1 MLSLLSSVRLVR
13 IWLAKYRKPFTICL
27 KRQLLADIMS
37 KLFCNQS
44 SKFFPIFT
52 ELEDLRSTCIA
63 NCVFNIFL
71 SYTAFM
77 LNIVTIYAIYKTSTM
92 PKTLKTLLLSLACS
106 DVAVGLF
113 SQPLYTFFLINWLRL
128 HNPGCNTK
136 QVRTI
141 SNTLFSGASFLG
153 VVAVSVDRFL
163 AVHFHLRYQEVVTHR
178 RVVIVVIGIWVKSTF
193 VSLIILW
200 GLLSTRDLI
209 NTIIEAFSLI
219 ITFVVYI
226 RIYITVR
233 RHKNHIHSM
242 QIRDEA
248 QSEELKN
255 LIVLIKS
262 TVGIFYVYLV
272 FLICYLPHLICMAVI
287 RIYGSSIVLK
297 KLLLYSL
304 TLMYL
309 NSSLNPIIYCWKMR
323 HIRHAIM
330 DILRKM
336 SWINNLPFRINYN
349 RSSSVVHIDN

>member
-1 MLSLLSSVRLVR
+1 MN
-13 IWLAKYRKPFTICL
+13 
-27 KRQLLADIMS
+27 
-37 KLFCNQS
+37 KLYCNQS
-44 SKFFPIFT
+44 SQFFPIFT

-71 SYTAFM
+71 TYTAFM

-128 HNPGCNTK
+128 HNPGCNTQ

-141 SNTLFSGASFLG
+141 SSTLFSGASFLG

-163 AVHFHLRYQEVVTHR
+163 AVHLHLRYQELVTHR
-178 RVVIVVIGIWVKSTF
+178 RVVIVVIGIWVYSVF
-193 VSLIILW
+193 VSLVILW

-209 NTIIEAFSLI
+209 RSISAAFSFI
-219 ITFVVYI
+219 ITLVVYI
-226 RIYITVR
+226 RIYQTVR
-233 RHKNHIHSM
+233 RHKNHIQSM

-248 QSEELKN
+248 QSEEIKN
-255 LIVLIKS
+255 LTVLIKS
-262 TVGIFYVYLV
+262 TVGIFYVYIV
-272 FLICYLPHLICMAVI
+272 FLICYLPFIICVAVI
-287 RIYGSSIVLK
+287 QIYGSNIALK

-309 NSSLNPIIYCWKMR
+309 NSSLNPVIYCWKMR
-323 HIRHAIM
+323 HIRHAII

-336 SWINNLPFRINYN
+336 PWISNWPFRVNYN

>member
-1 MLSLLSSVRLVR
+1 
-13 IWLAKYRKPFTICL
+13 
-27 KRQLLADIMS
+27 MS
-37 KLFCNQS
+37 KLYCSQS
-44 SKFFPIFT
+44 SQFLPTFT

-77 LNIVTIYAIYKTSTM
+77 FNIVTIYVIHKTSTM
-92 PKTLKTLLLSLACS
+92 PNTLKTLLLSLACS

-113 SQPLYTFFLINWLRL
+113 SQPLYTVFLINWLRL
-128 HNPGCNTK
+128 DNPSCNTQ

-141 SNTLFSGASFLG
+141 SSNLFSAASFLG

-163 AVHFHLRYQEVVTHR
+163 AVHLHLRYQEVVTHR
-178 RVVIVVIGIWVKSTF
+178 RVVIVVIGIWVHSAF
-193 VSLIILW
+193 VSLMILW

-209 NTIIEAFSLI
+209 NSVIGAFSFI

-226 RIYITVR
+226 RLYLTVR
-233 RHKNHIHSM
+233 RHKNQIHSM
-242 QIRDEA
+242 QIRDET
-248 QSEELKN
+248 QSEELKSF
-255 LIVLIKS
+255 IVLIKS

-272 FLICYLPHLICMAVI
+272 FLICYLPFFICMAVI
-287 RIYGSSIVLK
+287 RIYGSSTALK
-297 KLLLYSL
+297 QFFFYSL

-309 NSSLNPIIYCWKMR
+309 NSSLNPVIYCWKMR
-323 HIRHAIM
+323 HVRHAII

-336 SWINNLPFRINYN
+336 SWISNRPFQINYN

>member
-1 MLSLLSSVRLVR
+1 
-13 IWLAKYRKPFTICL
+13 
-27 KRQLLADIMS
+27 MS

-128 HNPGCNTK
+128 HNPSCNTK

-141 SNTLFSGASFLG
+141 SNILFSGASFLG

-287 RIYGSSIVLK
+287 RTYGSSIVLK

>member
-1 MLSLLSSVRLVR
+1 
-13 IWLAKYRKPFTICL
+13 
-27 KRQLLADIMS
+27 MS
-37 KLFCNQS
+37 KFYCNQS
-44 SKFFPIFT
+44 SQFLPIFT

-71 SYTAFM
+71 TYTAIM

-128 HNPGCNTK
+128 HNPGCNTQ

-141 SNTLFSGASFLG
+141 SSSLFSTASFLS
-153 VVAVSVDRFL
+153 VVTVSVDRFL
-163 AVHFHLRYQEVVTHR
+163 AVHFHLRYQELVTQR
-178 RVVIVVIGIWVKSTF
+178 RVVIVVIGIWVHSAF
-193 VSLIILW
+193 VSLMVLW

-209 NTIIEAFSLI
+209 NSVIGAFSLI

-226 RIYITVR
+226 RIYLTVR
-233 RHKNHIHSM
+233 RHKNQIHSM
-242 QIRDEA
+242 QIRDET
-248 QSEELKN
+248 QSEELKSF
-255 LIVLIKS
+255 IVLIKS

-272 FLICYLPHLICMAVI
+272 FLVCYLPFLICMAVI
-287 RIYGSSIVLK
+287 PIYGSNIALK
-297 KLLLYSL
+297 KLFLFSL

-309 NSSLNPIIYCWKMR
+309 NSSLNPVIYCWKMR
-323 HIRHAIM
+323 HIRHAII

-336 SWINNLPFRINYN
+336 LWISNWPFRVNYN

>member
-1 MLSLLSSVRLVR
+1 
-13 IWLAKYRKPFTICL
+13 
-27 KRQLLADIMS
+27 MS

-44 SKFFPIFT
+44 SQFFLVFT

-71 SYTAFM
+71 TYTAFM

-128 HNPGCNTK
+128 HNPGCNTQ

-141 SNTLFSGASFLG
+141 SSSLFSTASFLS

-163 AVHFHLRYQEVVTHR
+163 AVHFHLRYQELVTHK
-178 RVVIVVIGIWVKSTF
+178 RVVIVVIGIWVHSAF
-193 VSLIILW
+193 VSLMVFW

-209 NTIIEAFSLI
+209 NSIIGAFGFI
-219 ITFVVYI
+219 ITFVLYI
-226 RIYITVR
+226 RIYLTVR
-233 RHKNHIHSM
+233 RHKNQIHSM
-242 QIRDEA
+242 QIRDET

-255 LIVLIKS
+255 FVVLIKS

-272 FLICYLPHLICMAVI
+272 FLVCYLPYLICMAVI
-287 RIYGSSIVLK
+287 PIYGSSIVLK
-297 KLLLYSL
+297 KLFLFSL

-309 NSSLNPIIYCWKMR
+309 NSSLNPVIYCWKMR
-323 HIRHAIM
+323 RIRHAII
-330 DILRKM
+330 DIL
-336 SWINNLPFRINYN
+336 
-349 RSSSVVHIDN
+349 

>member
-1 MLSLLSSVRLVR
+1 
-13 IWLAKYRKPFTICL
+13 
-27 KRQLLADIMS
+27 MS

-128 HNPGCNTK
+128 HNPGCNTQ

-141 SNTLFSGASFLG
+141 SSTLFSGASFLG

-163 AVHFHLRYQEVVTHR
+163 AVHLHLRYQEVVTHR

>member
-1 MLSLLSSVRLVR
+1 
-13 IWLAKYRKPFTICL
+13 
-27 KRQLLADIMS
+27 MS
-37 KLFCNQS
+37 KLYCNQS
-44 SKFFPIFT
+44 SQFLPKFK

-128 HNPGCNTK
+128 DNPSCNAK

-163 AVHFHLRYQEVVTHR
+163 AVHLHLRYQEFVSHR
-178 RVVIVVIGIWVKSTF
+178 RVVVVVVSIWVYSAF
-193 VSLIILW
+193 VSLFTLR
-200 GLLSTRDLI
+200 GLLSAWNLI
-209 NTIIEAFSLI
+209 NTITVAFGFI
-219 ITFVVYI
+219 ITLVVYI
-226 RIYITVR
+226 RIYQTVR
-233 RHKNHIHSM
+233 QHKNQIQSM
-242 QIRDEA
+242 QIRNEA
-248 QSEELKN
+248 QSKEIKN
-255 LIVLIKS
+255 FTILIRS
-262 TVGIFYVYLV
+262 TAGIFYVYLV
-272 FLICYLPHLICMAVI
+272 FLICYLPYFICMAVI

-297 KLLLYSL
+297 KLYLFSL

-323 HIRHAIM
+323 HIRHAII

-336 SWINNLPFRINYN
+336 SWVSNRPFRIHYI
-349 RSSSVVHIDN
+349 RSSSVVHIDDWSSLCCLQRLRAVIVYDWVNRDEQDCT